1 VEENRRLRNLL
12 KAYGVS
18 EAEIDGASGQQGPF
32 AADVLE
38 IMATSRQPCGPGDGC
53 QPVVDPTQQLQ
64 PAPYVPT
71 QPTPH
76 PVTRQESFVESHSA
90 ASTPQYMTQ
99 MPSPAMTAECRQ
111 PSHSLYSPTNQEPM
125 HFLPQGYG
133 MPGGGQPAH
142 LGGLQNSATG
152 LITPHAHVQYNDHS
166 SCQIAA
172 ESIRTFSPTAGYELE
187 QELGCRAPGEDCNVS
202 NQRIFSVID
211 RYTVG
216 AG

>member
-1 VEENRRLRNLL
+1 
-12 KAYGVS
+12 
-18 EAEIDGASGQQGPF
+18 
-32 AADVLE
+32 
-38 IMATSRQPCGPGDGC
+38 
-53 QPVVDPTQQLQ
+53 
-64 PAPYVPT
+64 
-71 QPTPH
+71 
-76 PVTRQESFVESHSA
+76 
-90 ASTPQYMTQ
+90 
-99 MPSPAMTAECRQ
+99 
-111 PSHSLYSPTNQEPM
+111 M

-172 ESIRTFSPTAGYELE
+172 ESIRTFSPTVGYELE

-216 AG
+216 AGWIEICDRYKHKQSMRSKIIAW